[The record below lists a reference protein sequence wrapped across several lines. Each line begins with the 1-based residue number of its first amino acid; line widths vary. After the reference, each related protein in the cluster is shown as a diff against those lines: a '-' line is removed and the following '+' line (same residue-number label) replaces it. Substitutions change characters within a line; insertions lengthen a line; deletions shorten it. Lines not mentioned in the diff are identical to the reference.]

1 MKHLLGTLYVVTD
14 GMYLSLD
21 NENVLLNLG
30 KETVQ
35 RFPLV
40 NIQNIIC
47 FSFKGASPALMGE
60 CAKRGI
66 GLSFFSPFGKFLA
79 RVNGISS
86 GNVLLRKAQYRYSDN
101 EEQSC
106 LVARNFISGKIFNA
120 HSIINR
126 VIRDHAMSV
135 DVEKLKEV
143 SKELMRCTRLARN
156 CSDLDELRGIEGHAA
171 QEYFSV
177 FEQFILQNKDT
188 FSFKFRNKRPPQ
200 DPVNA
205 MLSFLYVILAHDC
218 SAALEGVGLDSY
230 VGFMHRDRPGR
241 MSLGLDLM
249 EELRH
254 VLVDRCVLYL
264 INNRMV
270 NENCFD
276 YAENNACLLNETG
289 RKIVLSEWERR
300 KKEYIMHPYLNEKIQ
315 YGLIAHVQ
323 ALLLSRYI
331 RSDIEEYPAFLWK

>member
-21 NENVLLNLG
+21 NENVLLNMG

-86 GNVLLRKAQYRYSDN
+86 GNVLLRKVQYRYSDN
-101 EEQSC
+101 VEQSC

-135 DVEKLKEV
+135 DVDKLKEA

-156 CSDLDELRGIEGHAA
+156 CSELGELRGIEGHAA
-171 QEYFSV
+171 QVYFSV
-177 FEQFILQNKDT
+177 FEQCILQNKDT
-188 FSFKFRNKRPPQ
+188 FCFKFRNKRPPQ

-241 MSLGLDLM
+241 TSLGLDLM

-264 INNRMV
+264 INNRMI
-270 NENCFD
+270 NEKCFE
-276 YAENNACLLNETG
+276 YAENEACLLNENG

-300 KKEYIMHPYLNEKIQ
+300 KKESIIHPYLNEKIQ
-315 YGLIAHVQ
+315 YGLIVHVQ
-323 ALLLSRYI
+323 ALLLARYI
-331 RSDIEEYPAFLWK
+331 RGDIEEYPAFLWK